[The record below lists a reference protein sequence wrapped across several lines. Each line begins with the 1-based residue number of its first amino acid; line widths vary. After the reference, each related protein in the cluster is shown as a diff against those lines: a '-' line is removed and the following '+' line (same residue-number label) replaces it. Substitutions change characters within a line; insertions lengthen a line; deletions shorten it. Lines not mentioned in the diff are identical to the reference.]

1 VKSVIVDTDVASF
14 LFKEDTRADIYR
26 PYLAGVVASI
36 SFMTLAELE
45 QWAVLRNCGARRHAE
60 LLRFITDTFVVI
72 DSSGALCR
80 KWAEIRG
87 QVSRTGYHIDTADAW
102 IAATALLYG
111 AEIVTNNPDDFNHVP
126 GLTVVTE
133 ADK

>member
-1 VKSVIVDTDVASF
+1 LSK
-14 LFKEDTRADIYR
+14 
-26 PYLAGVVASI
+26 P
-36 SFMTLAELE
+36 
-45 QWAVLRNCGARRHAE
+45 HAE
-60 LLRFITDTFVVI
+60 LLRFIKDNFVVI

-87 QVSRTGYHIDTADAW
+87 QVSRAGHYIDTADAW

-111 AEIVTNNPDDFNHVP
+111 AELVTNNPDDFDHVP

-133 ADK
+133 AEK